1 MKKLFL
7 FFILF
12 SISAFGQDSWEDLS
26 GEERAFFY
34 NIARRT
40 EILKPELHHLLEF
53 KDSIPWVNDTL
64 PNYKYVE
71 RKIVSNP
78 ELLVL
83 HTDQFSR
90 KSNGLVSDLA
100 THFAL
105 WELDAALK
113 FRNSEENIHQHLKPR
128 LKLFEKYVLQRV
140 PQTVVKTLS
149 DGTFTV
155 DKVVRSYYE
164 PALQTSDKM
173 AALQNSGFSQGDQR
187 LIMNAIS
194 AAQQKYVAIRSE
206 EIFNWLGGKCYDYTN
221 YISAAGDGG
230 GFSSLEGGIFTPYN
244 RILPDDK
251 GLFAFNV
258 EEQIKAKTFDE
269 TRARRPKPEVH
280 YLATDEVKVAELKTR
295 GDLNTVIHFDV
306 YGYHPERQT
315 TVAIQKGGA
324 SYILYGN
331 NDNRLLSP
339 DSTYGEGTT
348 YWRLLWELENVYI
361 KEVEDALYGKRGYEY
376 WIDVYEKKI
385 EKTLLLIKKTEFKLD
400 ELRHKPEGKPKIK
413 KKKLKKKN
421 LSTSDQSGTG
431 HPTSALTKLD
441 KKKNIEQNRLVHL
454 NSQLA
459 DQQMK
464 LKQLKYE
471 MEKAYFLLQ
480 GYKTKLDKM
489 QKNLGY
495 LFMTFEQD
503 GDLFTFKDGATF
515 NRATQDFT
523 FANNERAES
532 YHIHHIAFGK
542 KVFSKQCDE
551 TMIHMNVSSVDPKD
565 KYLLQ
570 KIVAKNRSQV
580 KMSKS
585 DSIQTMEIFRAILD
599 DEVKLDFTVF
609 AGGILGE
616 SNGVY
621 FRDSTLTATDYNK
634 ENELN
639 EQVWKYR
646 ATQDASLHLSVE
658 VWQDK
663 MKPSNFSDYQLAFD
677 KLNEKYP
684 ELTEIDYTSAVKAT
698 QLANKWISELKALV
712 PVWFEKIEDRTE
724 LMKALNGLK
733 VKKVQLMNGRLEI
746 KAPKVN

>member
-1 MKKLFL
+1 MKKLLFL
-7 FFILF
+7 LLLVG
-12 SISAFGQDSWEDLS
+12 SSATAQDSWDELS

-40 EILKPELHHLLEF
+40 EILKPELHHLFEF
-53 KDSIPWVNDTL
+53 TDSIPWVNDTL

-71 RKIVSNP
+71 RQIVKKP

-83 HTDQFSR
+83 HDDQFAR
-90 KSNGLVSDLA
+90 KPNGLVSDLA

-113 FRNSEENIHQHLKPR
+113 FRNSEEDIHKHLQAK
-128 LKLFEKYVLQRV
+128 LKLFEKYVLQKI
-140 PQTVVKTLS
+140 PQTAVKTLS

-155 DKVVRSYYE
+155 VKAVRSYYE
-164 PALQTSDKM
+164 PALQTADKM
-173 AALQNSGFSQGDQR
+173 AALQNSGFSRGDQR

-194 AAQQKYVAIRSE
+194 QAQQKYVAVRSE
-206 EIFNWLGGKCYDYTN
+206 EIFKWLGGVCDDYTN

-251 GLFAFNV
+251 SLFAFNV
-258 EEQIKAKTFDE
+258 EEHLKKKTFDE
-269 TRARRPKPEVH
+269 TRAKRPKPDEH
-280 YLATDEVKVAELKTR
+280 YLATDEVKVTELRTR
-295 GDLNTVIHFDV
+295 GDLNTVIHLDV

-315 TVAIQKGGA
+315 TVAIQKGGS

-385 EKTLLLIKKTEFKLD
+385 EKTLLLIKKTEYKLD
-400 ELRHKPEGKPKIK
+400 KLRHTPEGKPKIK
-413 KKKLKKKN
+413 KKKIKKKD
-421 LSTSDQSGTG
+421 LGKSDQSGTG

-441 KKKNIEQNRLVHL
+441 KQKKIEQNRLVHL

-459 DQQMK
+459 DQKMK

-480 GYKTKLDKM
+480 GYKTKLDEM
-489 QKNLGY
+489 QKHLGY
-495 LFMTFEQD
+495 LFMSYEQD
-503 GDLFTFKDGATF
+503 GDVFTFQDGSTF

-532 YHIHHIAFGK
+532 YHIYHIAFGK
-542 KVFSKQCDE
+542 KMFAKQCDE
-551 TMIHMNVSSVDPKD
+551 TMIHINISSVNPDD
-565 KYLLQ
+565 KYVLE

-580 KMSKS
+580 AMSTS
-585 DSIQTMEIFRAILD
+585 DSIQTMEIFQAILRNKLKVD
-599 DEVKLDFTVF
+599 MTVK

-616 SNGVY
+616 SQGEY
-621 FRDSTLTATDYNK
+621 FRDSTLEAVAYNADA
-634 ENELN
+634 EQN
-639 EQVWKYR
+639 EQVWKYK
-646 ATQDASLHLSVE
+646 ATKDSKMHLSVE
-658 VWQDK
+658 VWEDK
-663 MKPSNFSDYQLAFD
+663 MKPFNFDEMQGSFE
-677 KLNEKYP
+677 KLNAKYP
-684 ELTEIDYTSAVKAT
+684 ALTEIDYTSAVKAT
-698 QLANKWISELKALV
+698 QLANKWLDELKALV
-712 PVWFEKIEDRTE
+712 PLWFEKLEDQAKI
-724 LMKALNGLK
+724 LKALNGAK
-733 VKKVQLMNGRLEI
+733 VKKVQMLNGSLEV
-746 KAPKVN
+746 KAPKVD